1 MGRALNNQLD
11 KELPYGQA
19 NVRLNGICSSK
30 GNKNRSP
37 TRLDPRANTLQYI
50 YK

>member
-19 NVRLNGICSSK
+19 NVRLNQRHLLK
-30 GNKNRSP
+30 QRK
-37 TRLDPRANTLQYI
+37 
-50 YK
+50 